1 MRKMASRPTRNEI
14 TTGCKNRT
22 SGASGDG
29 PRATITSVDQ
39 LPLLISVPVMASTG
53 AASEPQLRKMLRE
66 GELKGVKV
74 GSDWR
79 VSKRVFCSYFGLE

>member
-1 MRKMASRPTRNEI
+1 MRTIASRPKTNEMPARCPRH
-14 TTGCKNRT
+14 TDGT
-22 SGASGDG
+22 SGDG
-29 PRATITSVDQ
+29 KRATITTVDQ

>member
-1 MRKMASRPTRNEI
+1 MCTI
-14 TTGCKNRT
+14 
-22 SGASGDG
+22 ASGSEARRKAGLGGRTDSTPHSG
-29 PRATITSVDQ
+29 RNQAITAVDQ

-53 AASEPQLRKMLRE
+53 AASEQQLRKMLRE
-66 GELKGVKV
+66 GKLKGVKV